1 VIARAIASELKRSAS
16 ESPVVTVLGP
26 RQSGK
31 TTAVRAVFPEHA
43 YRNLEEPDTRALAMG
58 DPRGFLAG
66 TGSACVLDEIQRCPE
81 LLSYVQSEVDS
92 KPGPGRFVLTG
103 SHQPELHQAVSQ
115 SLAGRT
121 AVLTLLPFAID
132 ELRGYRPAWSPWE
145 LITSGSFPRVHE
157 ERVRPDRFF
166 NGYVQTY
173 LERDVRALVNLR
185 DLRRFQQF
193 LTLLAGR
200 VAQIVSYTALSN
212 DVGVSSTTIKSWI
225 AVLQAS
231 FVVFELPPY
240 FENVRK
246 RVVRSP
252 KLYFTD
258 TGLAA
263 YLLGIRTAEQAER
276 DPLRGALYENLV
288 VTELL
293 KQRLNRGLRPDMYF
307 FRDSHGNE
315 VDVVLRDGRQLIP
328 IEIKSAATFDATFLR
343 GLASFRDTVG
353 EPAATGAVLYN
364 GDRELVF
371 HGTRVLNPLRHEAFA
386 TLAAP
391 ESD

>member
-1 VIARAIASELKRSAS
+1 MIARVIAGELEKAAA
-16 ESPVVTVLGP
+16 ESPVITVLGP

-31 TTAVRAVFPEHA
+31 TTVVRTVFREHA
-43 YRNLEEPDTRALAMG
+43 YRNLEEPDTRALALG

-66 TGSACVLDEIQRCPE
+66 TGGACILDEVQRCPE
-81 LLSYVQSEVDS
+81 LLSYLQSEVDS
-92 KPGPGRFVLTG
+92 RGGRGRFVLTG
-103 SHQPELHQAVSQ
+103 SHQPLLHQAINQ

-121 AVLTLLPFAID
+121 AVLTLLPYTVD
-132 ELRGYRPAWSPWE
+132 ELRGYGRAWSPWE
-145 LITSGSFPRVHE
+145 LIAAGSFPRVHE

-173 LERDVRALVNLR
+173 LERDVRALINLK

-200 VAQIVSYTALSN
+200 VAQVVSYTALGN

-252 KLYFTD
+252 KLFFTD
-258 TGLAA
+258 TGLAS
-263 YLLGIRTAEQAER
+263 YLLGIRSAEQAER

-307 FRDSHGNE
+307 YRDSHGSE
-315 VDVVLRDGRQLIP
+315 VDVVLRDGRQLVP
-328 IEIKSAATFDATFLR
+328 IEVKSAATFDPSFVR
-343 GLASFRDTVG
+343 GLTSFREAVG
-353 EPAATGAVLYN
+353 AVAGAGVVLYN
-364 GDRELVF
+364 GDRELAF
-371 HGTRVLNPLRHEAFA
+371 RGTRVLNPLRHDAFA

-391 ESD
+391 AEH